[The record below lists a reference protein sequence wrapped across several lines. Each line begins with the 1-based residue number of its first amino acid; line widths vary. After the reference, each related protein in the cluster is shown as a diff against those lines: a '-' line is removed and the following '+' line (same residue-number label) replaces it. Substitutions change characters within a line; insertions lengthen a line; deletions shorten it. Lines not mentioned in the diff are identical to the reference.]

1 MSLMAAEAYRS
12 ASTLTIGSAGGWPG
26 TSTEAGGVL
35 GSDAAEGAARL
46 DDGGFKVEK
55 AEREP

>member
-1 MSLMAAEAYRS
+1 
-12 ASTLTIGSAGGWPG
+12 
-26 TSTEAGGVL
+26 L

-46 DDGGFKVEK
+46 DDGDFKVEK